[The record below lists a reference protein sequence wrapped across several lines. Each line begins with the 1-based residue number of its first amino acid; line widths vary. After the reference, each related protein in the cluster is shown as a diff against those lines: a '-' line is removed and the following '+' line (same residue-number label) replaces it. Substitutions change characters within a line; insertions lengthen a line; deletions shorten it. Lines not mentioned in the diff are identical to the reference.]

1 MERDRRQEELLWR
14 AAVGQTVYRVDT
26 AAASLTLAQ
35 GTTHL
40 LVDTTTGSVVVTL
53 PAADVMRGRVLVVKK
68 LVAANTVTLDGNGSE
83 TIDGATTLA
92 WTTQYQVQ
100 RILSD
105 GTQWW
110 TI

>member
-1 MERDRRQEELLWR
+1 MDQRDALLLERVLAGQVVYRPMAV
-14 AAVGQTVYRVDT
+14 AASQTVPQS
-26 AAASLTLAQ
+26 A
-35 GTTHL
+35 THL
-40 LVDTTTGSVVVTL
+40 LVDTTTGSVTLTL
-53 PAADVMRGRVLVVKK
+53 PPVNVMQGRVLVVKK

-83 TIDGATTLA
+83 TIDGAATLA

-100 RILSD
+100 RVLSD